1 MKKAATLGVSLL
13 ALAAVVAVAG
23 AATVKV
29 VSTANNAKLHKT
41 ILVNKRGLTLYSL
54 SVERHGKFICTG
66 GCLSFWTPL
75 TVKKGQKPAGVTGLA
90 TVKRPDHRLQ
100 VAYRGA
106 PLYTFYLDRKRGD
119 IGGNGFRD
127 VGIWHP
133 VAVKR

>member
-23 AATVKV
+23 AATLKV
-29 VSTANNAKLHKT
+29 VSTAHNARLHKT

-54 SVERHGKFICTG
+54 SVERHGKFVCTG

-75 TVKKGQKPAGVTGLA
+75 TVKKGQKPAGVPGLA
-90 TVKRPDHRLQ
+90 TVKRPDHKLQ

-127 VGIWHP
+127 VGTWHP
-133 VAVKR
+133 VAVRR